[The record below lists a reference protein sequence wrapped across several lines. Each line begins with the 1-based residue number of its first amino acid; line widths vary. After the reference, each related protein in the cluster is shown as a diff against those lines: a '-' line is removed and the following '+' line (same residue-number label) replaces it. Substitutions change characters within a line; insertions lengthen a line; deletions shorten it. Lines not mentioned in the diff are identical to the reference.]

1 MNSEQVAQVRNY
13 LVYENE
19 MRLIA
24 RKLLSNAYP
33 LVCRC
38 N

>member
-13 LVYENE
+13 LVYEDE

-24 RKLLSNAYP
+24 RKLLSITHL
-33 LVCRC
+33 LVCPC